1 MRSHHLVDCLATA
14 LPEGGVHFPDGVG
27 VKRMTR
33 AVDVAANDR
42 VTGLLRATSVLLS
55 KNGQV
60 LLTQSYM
67 LKCTPAQRMF

>member
-1 MRSHHLVDCLATA
+1 
-14 LPEGGVHFPDGVG
+14 VHFPDGVG
-27 VKRMTR
+27 VQRMTR

-42 VTGLLRATSVLLS
+42 VTGLQRATSVLLS